1 VTLKGLDPY
10 GGNKAIPFEV
20 RYTTSWTYNE
30 IPIFL
35 AVGAAGGVLGA
46 LFTGSVRL
54 WSSSYRQLGL
64 VKRHPVIDV
73 LLVALATAL
82 TSFWNKYLRFGTA
95 ELLSQLMTPYMQTPS
110 MPAESSGSSPT
121 EEVADTLGSLGIA
134 LLIKFALTVITFGT
148 QIPQGIYMPSM
159 AIGAMLGRFIGQ
171 SAHVLVHNSTVL
183 GSSINLE
190 PAVYTMAGAGAVMA
204 AVTRWHFTVVAI
216 VFELSRSWTYI
227 VPFTLAIYTAKASAA
242 YLEPQGIYVSLQ
254 HARFT
259 LCLYLQDLVAEL
271 HAETSLDTILKTSDT
286 KIEDCLEA
294 PNSQTPAVNLISE
307 FVTQVHILRT
317 LLDDTEA
324 AGIHALPVLKQT
336 TFIGCVS
343 TSGLRE
349 ILAPL
354 DDYLQVAL
362 TQGAS
367 KTLDINIVHGATD
380 SRNCDFGTAEEQS
393 AKTYAHLI
401 IDYPAIFDSCSTLLS
416 LYTYFKNS
424 DVEYVCVRRWGMFR
438 TVVSN
443 PLHSVDLLLTT
454 VFDANHPR
462 KLVSEYIERLCI
474 LA

>member
-1 VTLKGLDPY
+1 
-10 GGNKAIPFEV
+10 
-20 RYTTSWTYNE
+20 
-30 IPIFL
+30 
-35 AVGAAGGVLGA
+35 
-46 LFTGSVRL
+46 
-54 WSSSYRQLGL
+54 
-64 VKRHPVIDV
+64 
-73 LLVALATAL
+73 
-82 TSFWNKYLRFGTA
+82 
-95 ELLSQLMTPYMQTPS
+95 M
-110 MPAESSGSSPT
+110 
-121 EEVADTLGSLGIA
+121 
-134 LLIKFALTVITFGT
+134 
-148 QIPQGIYMPSM
+148 
-159 AIGAMLGRFIGQ
+159 
-171 SAHVLVHNSTVL
+171 L

-204 AVTRWHFTVVAI
+204 AVTRCHFTVVAI

-227 VPFTLAIYTAKASAA
+227 VPFTLAIYTAKALAA

-254 HARFT
+254 HAKFT
-259 LCLYLQDLVAEL
+259 MCLYLQDLAAEL
-271 HAETSLDTILKTSDT
+271 HGETSLDTILKTSDT

-324 AGIHALPVLKQT
+324 AGTHALPILKQT

-343 TSGLRE
+343 TRGFRE

-367 KTLDINIVHGATD
+367 KTLDISIVHGATGA
-380 SRNCDFGTAEEQS
+380 RNCSFGTAGEQS
-393 AKTYAHLI
+393 PTIYAHLI

-438 TVVSN
+438 TVVSH
-443 PLHSVDLLLTT
+443 PLHSVDLLLTM

-462 KLVSEYIERLCI
+462 KLVSKYVERSCI
-474 LA
+474 LV

>member
-1 VTLKGLDPY
+1 VTLKGLNPY

-30 IPIFL
+30 LPIFF

-64 VKRHPVIDV
+64 VKRHPIIDI
-73 LLVALATAL
+73 LLVAFATAL

-95 ELLSQLMTPYMQTPS
+95 ELLSQLTTPYMQTSS
-110 MPAESSGSSPT
+110 MPAESSGSSLT

-159 AIGAMLGRFIGQ
+159 AIGAMLGRFVGQ
-171 SAHVLVHNSTVL
+171 SAHILFHNSTVL

-204 AVTRWHFTVVAI
+204 AVTHWHFTVVAI

-227 VPFTLAIYTAKASAA
+227 VPFTLAIYTAKALAA
-242 YLEPQGIYVSLQ
+242 YLEPQGVYVSLQ

-259 LCLYLQDLVAEL
+259 LSLYLQDLVAEL
-271 HAETSLDTILKTSDT
+271 HGETSLDTILKTSDT

-294 PNSQTPAVNLISE
+294 PNSPTPAVNLIPE
-307 FVTQVHILRT
+307 CVTQVHILRT
-317 LLDDTEA
+317 LLNDTEA
-324 AGIHALPVLKQT
+324 AGIHALPILKQT

-343 TSGLRE
+343 TPGFRE

-354 DDYLQVAL
+354 DDCVQVAL

-367 KTLDINIVHGATD
+367 KTLDLSIVHGATD

-393 AKTYAHLI
+393 AKTYAHLV

-416 LYTYFKNS
+416 LDTYFKNS
-424 DVEYVCVRRWGMFR
+424 DVEYVCVRRRGLFR
-438 TVVSN
+438 TVVSK
-443 PLHSVDLLLTT
+443 PVAQRRSS
-454 VFDANHPR
+454 AN
-462 KLVSEYIERLCI
+462 YGI
-474 LA
+474 